1 MINCQ
6 NCKKRIETP
15 IEIFNGKFICPY
27 CGEPLVKEEALSFF
41 GDNKEREE
49 EAANLFE
56 LSEIYYHKWLREPE
70 KSTYRYR
77 AVALCS
83 RAALKDPRAFARR
96 AYYFYKGYL
105 GEHMPQE
112 TRLQIANNYWQ
123 AIKAWIKNNEN
134 HPYVNGFRQKF
145 DTAPDK
151 VIGSA
156 PEVSVEL
163 NRNED
168 ELKRSSASKNM
179 SGNSDSMIVK
189 LIAMCNN
196 DERAPVLGIYRLRRG
211 YCDKKLGDD
220 LKNESNKG
228 KTRFYAYT
236 CTQTYDGKENLDS
249 YGIEALRND
258 LLHGLKND
266 IIFIITNKQGRHDF
280 VTGRLFSKIDSFVKN
295 AKNKA
300 AISAIV
306 DHQSDIQFVT
316 LFDED
321 FYALLKIKGYLL
333 NGISQYIADYK
344 NNRF

>member
-1 MINCQ
+1 MIKCQ
-6 NCKKRIETP
+6 NPECRKDIETP

-49 EAANLFE
+49 EAAKLFE
-56 LSEIYYHKWLREPE
+56 LSEIYYHKWLKEPE

-112 TRLQIANNYWQ
+112 TRLQIANNYWA
-123 AIKAWIKNNEN
+123 AINKWIENNKNY
-134 HPYVNGFRQKF
+134 PYVNWFGLKS
-145 DTAPDK
+145 DNAPPAK

-156 PEVSVEL
+156 PEVPVEL
-163 NRNED
+163 NRNKE
-168 ELKRSSASKNM
+168 ELKKSSSSENM

-196 DERAPVLGIYRLRRG
+196 DERAPVLGIYRLRKG
-211 YCDKKLGDD
+211 YCDEALSDVLKKE
-220 LKNESNKG
+220 NNKG

-236 CTQTYDGKENLDS
+236 DDGKENLDS
-249 YGIEALRND
+249 YGIEELYNND

-280 VTGRLFSKIDSFVKN
+280 VTGRLFSKIDKFVKD
-295 AKNKA
+295 AKNKEE
-300 AISAIV
+300 ISKIV
-306 DHQSDIQFVT
+306 DRKSDLQFVT

-321 FYALLKIKGYLL
+321 FYALLKIKRYSL
-333 NGISQYIADYK
+333 NGISQYIVDYK
-344 NNRF
+344 KK